1 MAQAKATVASAASKL
16 QTASQTLDQLSAQL
30 EQANADLAA
39 QESGLAAARKTA
51 DQTCTK
57 LGSGSAECVSAKQ
70 KIDALQ
76 PDLLQARNTLK
87 LLQGDGSWEHLA
99 AQKEVLSAQAAYDAA
114 AAQLKQVQ
122 AARSVPLELIQAQ
135 TTYDAAVSALTSARA
150 KLDQARVGATN
161 ADLVAA
167 QSGLDQARAGV
178 QSAQAKLDQTLEGAT
193 DADVV
198 SAQAT
203 LDTAQAN
210 LSAAQT
216 RLATLGQATPQD
228 LQAARMA
235 AASAQAGL
243 VSAQAK
249 LDQLQAGPKATDIA
263 LQQEAVRQA
272 ELAVRQAQINLE
284 DAILVAP
291 FDGVVAAINAKVG
304 EQAPGGGDAV
314 QVLTNQRDVR
324 TDTTVDR
331 SERPVVAFYGS
342 VPLYRTLHDGV
353 EGADVRQLE
362 ENLAE
367 LGYTGLTA
375 DGTYTSAVAMAV
387 RKWQADLGLPETGT
401 VEPGQVVFTPGP
413 VRIAEDTARV
423 GDAIGG
429 NSGASVAA
437 GSARPSEAG
446 ASGRGVAVLSYT
458 GATKLVTVQLGVAD
472 QALAVVGRKAA
483 VSVPG
488 QQAVEGQISQVDSVL
503 TAASTTPVPSGPS
516 SAASAARIKV
526 DVAIA
531 DQEALGSLGG
541 APVDVDFVVDERKD
555 VLAVPVA
562 ALLAMVE
569 GGFGVEIVDGD
580 TTRIVAVRTGM
591 FAGGRVEVS
600 GEGIADGM
608 TVGVP
613 K

>member
-1 MAQAKATVASAASKL
+1 MTPPSPPRPARGPSSTRP
-16 QTASQTLDQLSAQL
+16 
-30 EQANADLAA
+30 
-39 QESGLAAARKTA
+39 GLAPPTRTWWPLRAAWTRPEPASRARRQRSTRRSTA
-51 DQTCTK
+51 PPTPTSPALRPRRTQLRPTCRQRRR
-57 LGSGSAECVSAKQ
+57 GW
-70 KIDALQ
+70 
-76 PDLLQARNTLK
+76 P
-87 LLQGDGSWEHLA
+87 
-99 AQKEVLSAQAAYDAA
+99 
-114 AAQLKQVQ
+114 
-122 AARSVPLELIQAQ
+122 P
-135 TTYDAAVSALTSARA
+135 SARPHRRIFRRPA
-150 KLDQARVGATN
+150 WPLPARRLGWSAPRLSSTN
-161 ADLVAA
+161 FRPGPRPRTSRCNKRRCVRPSWRSDRRR
-167 QSGLDQARAGV
+167 SIWR
-178 QSAQAKLDQTLEGAT
+178 TL
-193 DADVV
+193 
-198 SAQAT
+198 
-203 LDTAQAN
+203 
-210 LSAAQT
+210 
-216 RLATLGQATPQD
+216 
-228 LQAARMA
+228 
-235 AASAQAGL
+235 
-243 VSAQAK
+243 
-249 LDQLQAGPKATDIA
+249 
-263 LQQEAVRQA
+263 
-272 ELAVRQAQINLE
+272 
-284 DAILVAP
+284 ILVAP

-555 VLAVPVA
+555 VVAVPVA
-562 ALLAMVE
+562 AHLALP
-569 GGFGVEIVDGD
+569 
-580 TTRIVAVRTGM
+580 
-591 FAGGRVEVS
+591 GGRF
-600 GEGIADGM
+600 GLAIGG
-608 TVGVP
+608 G
-613 K
+613 